1 MGNLSIRIKLLAI
14 VIVTIVLVS
23 IIIATKSIYEVNN
36 LTNQTIEEYK
46 ERAFSAN
53 IEEMKNY
60 TTFAVNIAK
69 DAYEKSKIEN
79 VKARKA
85 TYLKSQTD
93 FLFAMITKIYEDQKN
108 KIPEAELKKVLLDAI
123 GSVRYGEDN
132 DYFFVYDKN
141 STILKLPLTPERE
154 GTKNTGSHIKEF
166 IKTAFEKGE
175 GFVPYQQV
183 IPGKAPREKLSN
195 VRLFEPY
202 EWVVGTGVYIDN
214 EEKELKAKALEE
226 ISKIRFG
233 QDGYFFVYDYDGTN
247 IMHPVNPALV
257 GKNLMENKSKK
268 GVYYI
273 KDLIE
278 VAKKG
283 GGTVLFDF
291 PKSKDDPK
299 LYDKIGYADGLQE
312 WKWMIGT
319 GVYIDNVE
327 KNVEIMKQNSY
338 ERISSIILGIVIIAV
353 IVSIV
358 LIAFISF
365 FITKEIIFPLEKF
378 EVGLLSF
385 FKYLN
390 KEVKNVEK
398 IEVKNNDEIGIM
410 AKFVNENIEK
420 TNKLLKQDEALINNV
435 KEVVLEINKGN
446 LNNRIEAKTENE
458 SLEELKNILNEML
471 VLISSK
477 VNNNLVA
484 IDEVLQK
491 YKKMDFRP
499 RIENP
504 QGEVAKEINS
514 LADTINHLLVEN
526 KRNGLTLEDSSHILL
541 ENVNKLNISSNEAAA
556 SLEETAAAI
565 EEITS
570 NIRNTTQNIS
580 KMATLS
586 NQVTK
591 SVTQGESLANK
602 TTNAMDEINNQVNL
616 INDAISVIDN
626 IAFQTNILSLN
637 AAVEAATAGE
647 AGKGFAVVAQEV
659 RNLASRSA
667 EAAREIK
674 SIVENATI
682 KANEGKD
689 ISKNMIEGYVGL
701 TKDIQQTITLI
712 QDIEMSSK
720 EQLVGIE
727 QINDAVNQLDRQTQ
741 QNAMVSSQT
750 HDVAI
755 VTDEIAKM
763 VVSDANEKEFIGKDE
778 VSARDMNKTLSQKKD
793 NSVNIVESKKVS
805 KKQKETVVTS
815 NKATNNDGEWESF

>member
-1 MGNLSIRIKLLAI
+1 MSNLSIRIKLLAI

-420 TNKLLKQDEALINNV
+420 TNKLLKQDESLINNV

-793 NSVNIVESKKVS
+793 NSVNIIESKKVS

-815 NKATNNDGEWESF
+815 DKTTNNDGEWESF